1 MTQQDPDD
9 WVELP
14 WQPGQR
20 PMWVSQAQLAAIL
33 REPPSPF
40 PLGHPLFAGEVHRW
54 QDVLIKEHK
63 SVSATYPTGMPW
75 LLPDGRPPFIDR
87 PRWLPIPPMLR
98 NRREVR
104 FACMAMGMPGRFP
117 PRPWPFGGD
126 PTR

>member
-14 WQPGQR
+14 WEPGQR

-75 LLPDGRPPFIDR
+75 LLPDGRHTDAERRASMPLCTGFHKP
-87 PRWLPIPPMLR
+87 
-98 NRREVR
+98 REV
-104 FACMAMGMPGRFP
+104 AVTCHLMGLAAAHVWS
-117 PRPWPFGGD
+117 RP
-126 PTR
+126 